1 MRAGVGWEGGAT
13 HSGMR
18 RVPDTRAPFNP
29 QIHESAPAAGCSC
42 IYSCISSYICS
53 VSICICV
60 FICVC
65 FVWFALFIQLCS
77 LKSAPVSR
85 LFRLR
90 FAFLSHFL
98 RLATSRRFV
107 AAQLRDATVQ
117 WQLRDERRLCGI
129 ETNPSAALAAAA
141 AALPLLALPA
151 VFAFSHGRSPALIA
165 LLRLLHL
172 LLCHLLPLLLP
183 CLFIFTGVA
192 SSGFNAIDLCVRLS
206 HAQRGMRR
214 RRRRRRLK

>member
-1 MRAGVGWEGGAT
+1 MRAGVGWEGEGAT

-42 IYSCISSYICS
+42 IFSWICICISSYICS

-98 RLATSRRFV
+98 WLATSRRVV
-107 AAQLRDATVQ
+107 AAQLRYATVQ

-141 AALPLLALPA
+141 AALPAASAAAGVACCLCFFSRPLAGAHCSPPPPSSSSLPSPPPSPA
-151 VFAFSHGRSPALIA
+151 VFVYFHWRRVKWI
-165 LLRLLHL
+165 
-172 LLCHLLPLLLP
+172 
-183 CLFIFTGVA
+183 
-192 SSGFNAIDLCVRLS
+192 
-206 HAQRGMRR
+206 QRN
-214 RRRRRRLK
+214 

>member
-1 MRAGVGWEGGAT
+1 MRAGEGKGGGNSQRHA
-13 HSGMR
+13 
-18 RVPDTRAPFNP
+18 TRARHTRAL
-29 QIHESAPAAGCSC
+29 QSTIHESAPAAGCSC
-42 IYSCISSYICS
+42 ISSCISSYICS

-65 FVWFALFIQLCS
+65 FVWLALFIQLCS

-98 RLATSRRFV
+98 RLATSRRVV

-129 ETNPSAALAAAA
+129 ETNPSAALPA

-165 LLRLLHL
+165 LLRLLHI

-206 HAQRGMRR
+206 HAQRGVRR